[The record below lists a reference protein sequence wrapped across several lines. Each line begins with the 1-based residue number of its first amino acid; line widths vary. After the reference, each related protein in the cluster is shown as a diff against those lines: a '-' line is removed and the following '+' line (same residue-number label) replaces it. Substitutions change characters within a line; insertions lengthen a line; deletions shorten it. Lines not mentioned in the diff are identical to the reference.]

1 MSNTLIYHTGCSISR
16 PDWGC
21 PSKARSLL
29 ALWKV
34 WLRLRLSQ
42 LRLSQLRLWLLWQEG
57 SCWTWTWTW
66 NWTWRRRWQLRSWF
80 WIWWPLSWI
89 YWKQD
94 PEVVI
99 VFVLVFFLH
108 FWQMQF
114 QKYSKVYLAQKLNPL
129 KLSLHCSA
137 IFASIIPVVSSTGGW
152 VVNSLSKLRV
162 SVSLT
167 TDGTNGGATVPW
179 ENYFYKL
186 SSL

>member
-99 VFVLVFFLH
+99 VFVLVFFYTFDKCSFKNTVKFIWHKSWILWSYPCIALE
-108 FWQMQF
+108 FLRQLSRWCRALGAGLWTLCQNCACPSRWPLTVQTEELPF
-114 QKYSKVYLAQKLNPL
+114 PEKKL
-129 KLSLHCSA
+129 
-137 IFASIIPVVSSTGGW
+137 
-152 VVNSLSKLRV
+152 
-162 SVSLT
+162 
-167 TDGTNGGATVPW
+167 
-179 ENYFYKL
+179 FYKF